1 MVIKDRLVGIDPLP
15 PSELEI
21 AAAILIEMAV
31 VLDESQYNYS
41 RLGQYLCRTVDT
53 FAVGI
58 LLPQISA
65 FIGETNTFLSAQHLR
80 NLVLFLAELYD
91 KLEVNGVKSSELAAH
106 LFDQLR
112 NLLKL
117 NIPITD
123 KTVDV
128 IVKTLKLVGRFL
140 ENDRGPQAMAE
151 FLAEFDQSVQDTDAQ
166 LSESAREKVR
176 CLFTLRENKWGIV
189 AESNIGDGTTAPSTS
204 VGIIGPDGVPLTEDE
219 CAFMEENL
227 DAFENS
233 PGGSQGLNAFDEDN
247 VEDDYEK
254 FLQATAIRAAEKA
267 LEKVSID
274 EDDDVSSVV
283 SSVGEIP
290 TTVTTPAN
298 CNCVLTL
305 SALFLDFHIIMTV
318 EDIAGTLRQQSL
330 SNEELMDTF
339 PDGLFFNFNERL
351 DRLEL
356 EQREIGTRLRR
367 HLQFFFMN
375 PLDKYRIRQQFP
387 FKLFLQVLK
396 VAFVTIQLI
405 LFAQLRI
412 SHVDF
417 LDETLTVMRHKFL
430 KEWGDERD
438 TRTYPPASGPYSVY
452 TSDQIIEHFSHIVK
466 AYYSIQNDSFA
477 AFSYDTSIA
486 QMPYKDVWDD
496 ELGKAHIVDEHQSL
510 RRHIAFGSI
519 PPLQLCI
526 DRIAD
531 VSIENE
537 TYIFDISEET
547 DCFLLNF
554 TQKEV
559 LDVFRDPYTIR
570 RLLVQRNITF
580 KAEDALIV
588 SKAFINF
595 NLRTIHFS
603 TLQNDQKPECY
614 LIKLIVCFDNSR
626 HTGQI
631 KVDLIAAISY
641 INLCNGRILQV
652 NSIGLDTVVIAVID
666 VFVLCM
672 CLGSLMLCARALVKG
687 HLLKKTT
694 CDFFERAFG
703 IRMNI
708 KDQWEFLNLW
718 YAMIVVND
726 LLIIAGTVSKAS
738 IQFRDFD
745 SALFTLTGILLGLGV
760 FMVFFGL
767 LRYFTFFS
775 QYNIIILTLRKSL
788 PSIMRFLVCAVI
800 LYSGFLFAGW
810 VIIGPYSLKFRTLGE
825 SSEALFSLLN
835 GDDMFATFYTISDDN
850 TVIKVFG
857 TVYIYLFVSLFIYV
871 VLSLFIAIIMD
882 AYEVEQIWG
891 QYRVKV
897 FFEVVKN
904 RHNPAMDVQRSTLHE
919 FLASSEM
926 PNAGTHEARELFA
939 PDQLLRLEDNWPFLR
954 NWTDLRGAM
963 PLRNPFRGNSGPGTS
978 VGGGRFSGNNGGPF
992 FDYQSFENTTG
1003 LSRASTH
1010 NDVSVLDATTIDV
1023 GNEQSNVEQGQND
1036 QQPLYIGSME
1046 GVPPEMQQLPADSLR
1061 MSRFIVT
1068 APSTSQMPS
1077 RS

>member
-1 MVIKDRLVGIDPLP
+1 MP
-15 PSELEI
+15 
-21 AAAILIEMAV
+21 
-31 VLDESQYNYS
+31 N
-41 RLGQYLCRTVDT
+41 
-53 FAVGI
+53 
-58 LLPQISA
+58 
-65 FIGETNTFLSAQHLR
+65 
-80 NLVLFLAELYD
+80 
-91 KLEVNGVKSSELAAH
+91 NG
-106 LFDQLR
+106 
-112 NLLKL
+112 
-117 NIPITD
+117 
-123 KTVDV
+123 
-128 IVKTLKLVGRFL
+128 
-140 ENDRGPQAMAE
+140 
-151 FLAEFDQSVQDTDAQ
+151 
-166 LSESAREKVR
+166 
-176 CLFTLRENKWGIV
+176 
-189 AESNIGDGTTAPSTS
+189 
-204 VGIIGPDGVPLTEDE
+204 
-219 CAFMEENL
+219 
-227 DAFENS
+227 
-233 PGGSQGLNAFDEDN
+233 
-247 VEDDYEK
+247 
-254 FLQATAIRAAEKA
+254 
-267 LEKVSID
+267 
-274 EDDDVSSVV
+274 
-283 SSVGEIP
+283 
-290 TTVTTPAN
+290 
-298 CNCVLTL
+298 
-305 SALFLDFHIIMTV
+305 FHIIMTV
-318 EDIAGTLRQQSL
+318 EGIAGSLRQRSL

-339 PDGLFFNFNERL
+339 PDGLFLNFNERL

-356 EQREIGTRLRR
+356 EQREIGIRLRR

-510 RRHIAFGSI
+510 RRHIAFDDI

-531 VSIENE
+531 VRIENE
-537 TYIFDISEET
+537 TYIFDISEEN

-554 TQKEV
+554 TQEEGGRCT
-559 LDVFRDPYTIR
+559 D
-570 RLLVQRNITF
+570 RLQ
-580 KAEDALIV
+580 
-588 SKAFINF
+588 S
-595 NLRTIHFS
+595 
-603 TLQNDQKPECY
+603 NDQKPECY
-614 LIKLIVCFDNSR
+614 LIKLIVRFDNSR

-631 KVDLIAAISY
+631 KVDLIATISY

-672 CLGSLMLCARALVKG
+672 CLGSLLLCARALVKG

-694 CDFFERAFG
+694 CEFFERAFG

-708 KDQWEFLNLW
+708 KDQWEFSNLW
-718 YAMIVVND
+718 FAIIVVND
-726 LLIIAGTVSKAS
+726 LLIVAGTVSKAS

-850 TVIKVFG
+850 TIIKVFG

-882 AYEVEQIWG
+882 AYEV
-891 QYRVKV
+891 
-897 FFEVVKN
+897 VKN
-904 RHNPAMDVQRSTLHE
+904 RHNPALDVQRSTLQE

-926 PNAGTHEARELFA
+926 PNANTHEARELFA
-939 PDQLLRLEDNWPFLR
+939 ADQLLRLEDNWPFLC
-954 NWTDLRGAM
+954 NWTDLCGAI
-963 PLRNPFRGNSGPGTS
+963 PLRNPFRGNSRPGTS

-1010 NDVSVLDATTIDV
+1010 NDVAVLDATAMDV
-1023 GNEQSNVEQGQND
+1023 GNEQSNMEQGQND
-1036 QQPLYIGSME
+1036 QQPLYIGNRE
-1046 GVPPEMQQLPADSLR
+1046 GVPPGMQQLPADSLR
-1061 MSRFIVT
+1061 MSRFVVT
-1068 APSTSQMPS
+1068 APSTSQMSS

>member
-1 MVIKDRLVGIDPLP
+1 MYLRRLCSTRANTITL
-15 PSELEI
+15 
-21 AAAILIEMAV
+21 
-31 VLDESQYNYS
+31 VLAS
-41 RLGQYLCRTVDT
+41 T
-53 FAVGI
+53 FAELST
-58 LLPQISA
+58 LL
-65 FIGETNTFLSAQHLR
+65 LAQHLR

-283 SSVGEIP
+283 SSVGPAPPFWNGISRCRCECP

-652 NSIGLDTVVIAVID
+652 NSIGLDTVVIA
-666 VFVLCM
+666 
-672 CLGSLMLCARALVKG
+672 
-687 HLLKKTT
+687 TT

-726 LLIIAGTVSKAS
+726 LLIVAGTVSKAS

-882 AYEVEQIWG
+882 AY
-891 QYRVKV
+891 
-897 FFEVVKN
+897 EVVKN